1 LIIFKKL
8 NLTGSMGFLL
18 LLFSILLVVGII
30 SFKKATGTIPTGEI
44 VLAAFYV
51 LSLGLFAF
59 GMMLHDQDYT
69 HAIDPIDVC
78 YIPFGGKH
86 IISLFVYFLL
96 YHIAAIFIWMKGR
109 KLPPLTLV
117 LMLVFLMIGL
127 VINVVVLVQVLFHDT
142 NSIDMYKG
150 NDGTFLFVF
159 TPLLSLL
166 IGILLLLKVIR
177 AEHTSAQNRVFKNA
191 FLQKCNSYLGE
202 KYTQTTW
209 ALILLFPVFIVITLI
224 LILFGQDYNSL
235 VKVFT
240 DTTTWTFSQKMH
252 PPVLEHKGHYLCT
265 VAAKGSPGIVK
276 PVKIGQRHGNPII
289 VNRQLQI
296 ANAFEE
302 LIQDMSPGFH
312 RFIRRNYDKYGYN
325 LSLKINTERASNI
338 TYLLMRPLEWFFLM
352 VLYLFCVQ
360 PESKIKKQYS

>member
-1 LIIFKKL
+1 
-8 NLTGSMGFLL
+8 MGFLL
-18 LLFSILLVVGII
+18 LLFVILLVFGIV
-30 SFKKATGTIPTGEI
+30 SLKKIKGVIPMREI
-44 VLAAFYV
+44 LLAVLYV
-51 LSLGLFAF
+51 LSLGLFSL
-59 GMMLHDQDYT
+59 GMMLHDQEYT

-78 YIPFGGKH
+78 YIPFGGEH
-86 IISLFVYFLL
+86 IISLFIYFLL
-96 YHIAAIFIWMKGR
+96 YHIAAVFIWIKGR

-127 VINVVVLVQVLFHDT
+127 VINALVLVQVSFHDT
-142 NSIDMYKG
+142 TSIDMYKG
-150 NDGTFLFVF
+150 NDGTFLFIF

-177 AEHTSAQNRVFKNA
+177 AEQNSARDRIFKNA
-191 FLQKCNSYLGE
+191 FLQKCNSYLAE
-202 KYTQTTW
+202 RYNETTW
-209 ALILLFPVFIVITLI
+209 ALILLLPVFIATTLI

-252 PPVLEHKGHYLCT
+252 PPVLEHRGHYLCT
-265 VAAKGSPGIVK
+265 VAAKGNPRLVK
-276 PVKIGQRHGNPII
+276 PVKIGRRHGKPII

-302 LIQDMSPGFH
+302 LIQDLSPGCH
-312 RFIRRNYDKYGYN
+312 QFIRRNYDKYGFN

-338 TYLLMRPLEWFFLM
+338 TYLLMRPLEWFFL
-352 VLYLFCVQ
+352 VFLYLFCVQ
-360 PESKIKKQYS
+360 PEEKIKKQYS